1 MNDSRSRQADALAEA
16 LQRDAGGKLTVF
28 LGAAPG
34 VGKTFSMLT
43 RAQEQLRRGV
53 DVVAAV
59 VETHGRSDTAA
70 LLDGLPRIAMCVLEY
85 HGHQLQEMDLDA
97 VLARKPVLVL
107 VDELAH
113 RNAPGS
119 RHERRWQD
127 VMELLDAGI
136 DVWTTINIQHL
147 ESLNDVV
154 MRITGVRVSETVPDV
169 VFDRLHDIVLVD
181 LPPRELIERLQQG
194 KVYVPEQA
202 AQALQAFFSP
212 ANLTA
217 LRELAMQ
224 EAADRVD
231 SSLRETRAARG
242 EGNLP
247 LRRRVVVAID
257 GGGQSEYLVRVAR
270 RIAERRDAPWTV
282 VTVQHRRHDEATR
295 REIDDAFALARRLGG
310 DAELLHGPG
319 IADALLD
326 YAAHNAVSSLVLGRT
341 RERPLARLFN
351 QTLTQ
356 QLIQRGAHY
365 EITIISTPQAR
376 AN

>member
-1 MNDSRSRQADALAEA
+1 
-16 LQRDAGGKLTVF
+16 
-28 LGAAPG
+28 
-34 VGKTFSMLT
+34 
-43 RAQEQLRRGV
+43 
-53 DVVAAV
+53 
-59 VETHGRSDTAA
+59 
-70 LLDGLPRIAMCVLEY
+70 
-85 HGHQLQEMDLDA
+85 MDLDA
-97 VLARKPVLVL
+97 VLARHPALVL

-136 DVWTTINIQHL
+136 DVWTTVNIQHL

-154 MRITGVRVSETVPDV
+154 MRITGVRVSETVPDGV
-169 VFDRLHDIVLVD
+169 LDRLHDIVLVD
-181 LPPRELIERLQQG
+181 LPPRELIARLQQG

-224 EAADRVD
+224 KPPTASTAACAKPAP
-231 SSLRETRAARG
+231 RAARQ
-242 EGNLP
+242 P
-247 LRRRVVVAID
+247 AAAPRRAGGHRWRRPERIPGAGGAAHRRTPRCAVD
-257 GGGQSEYLVRVAR
+257 GGDRAGPAPGRGDAAR
-270 RIAERRDAPWTV
+270 DRC
-282 VTVQHRRHDEATR
+282 
-295 REIDDAFALARRLGG
+295 AFALARRLGG
-310 DAELLHGPG
+310 DAELLHGSS

-326 YAAHNAVSSLVLGRT
+326 HAAHNGVSTLVLGRT
-341 RERPLARLFN
+341 RERPLARMFN
-351 QTLTQ
+351 RTLTQ

-376 AN
+376 ARSRREGCCRRCAASATSRCRR